1 VISKH
6 LGANVASWNILG
18 RSLSI
23 QNGNY
28 FINDDPLIFY
38 HFQGVARMKSGNY
51 VIKGDPVN
59 LSNYF
64 NLLYE
69 PYLKE
74 LGEIE
79 REFDFAKKGI
89 EAQDIRYKSW

>member
-6 LGANVASWNILG
+6 LGANVATWNISG
-18 RSLSI
+18 RSLST
-23 QNGNY
+23 QNSNY
-28 FINDDPLIFY
+28 FVNDDPLIFY

-51 VIKGDPVN
+51 VIKGDPAN
-59 LSNYF
+59 LGNYF

-74 LGEIE
+74 LSDIE
-79 REFDFAKKGI
+79 REFDFVTKSI
-89 EAQDIRYKSW
+89 EARDIRYQSW